1 MGCGT
6 LLSTAMVSTDR
17 TLPTLSVVIPAYNAA
32 ATIAQTL
39 ADVKGALGARAI
51 NYEVI
56 VVNDGSTDATLA
68 ETAKAAGASDGRVRV
83 MSLDRNIGKGA
94 TVRAGMLQAK
104 GDWVLF
110 MDADHST
117 RIEHVDLLWPEA
129 ARGSDVVI
137 GSRRMAQSLVA
148 SERTAKRQLLGDL
161 FPRITQLL
169 CLPGISDT
177 QCGFKAFK
185 RWSVEPIF
193 GELATSRFAFDVEA
207 LLRAKRMGASIAE
220 VPVRWDNPNDSTLKW
235 ASDGP
240 NMLGDVIAVSW
251 RLRAGSAAA
260 RRLAALGRKN
270 RESGV
275 EIAGQQGQLA
285 ERIEIKPARA
295 TEMQAV
301 QAAAAQASR

>member
-1 MGCGT
+1 
-6 LLSTAMVSTDR
+6 MVSPDR

-39 ADVKGALGARAI
+39 ADVKAALDARAI
-51 NYEVI
+51 DYEVI

-68 ETAKAAGASDGRVRV
+68 ETAKATSASDSRVRV

-94 TVRAGMLQAK
+94 TVRAGMLQSK

-129 ARGSDVVI
+129 AKGSDVVI

-148 SERTAKRQLLGDL
+148 SERTTKRQLLGDL
-161 FPRITQLL
+161 FPRITQFL
-169 CLPGISDT
+169 CLPRISDT

-185 RWSVEPIF
+185 RWTVQPIF
-193 GELATSRFAFDVEA
+193 GELVTSRFAFDVEA
-207 LLRAKRMGASIAE
+207 LLRGKRMGAAIAE

-240 NMLGDVIAVSW
+240 NMLRDVLAVSW

-260 RRLAALGRKN
+260 RNLAAFGKNARKN
-270 RESGV
+270 GLKPIGREGKLT
-275 EIAGQQGQLA
+275 EQ
-285 ERIEIKPARA
+285 IEMKPARPLEVLVA
-295 TEMQAV
+295 
-301 QAAAAQASR
+301 QAADAHGRR